1 MKENY
6 YIDLESISLPEYE
19 KEIAQAELIPSRR
32 IIQEEIKNRF
42 ACLSKNG
49 IKNLND
55 ILSVLKTPD
64 NIKQFSKKSG
74 LPEEY
79 LAMLKRE
86 IASRQPKPVNIK
98 DFPGIS
104 KTTVQKL
111 EQIKIK
117 NTKQLFEY
125 VKIKEDRKELSKKT
139 GISDKEILEL
149 TKLTDVCRIRWVG
162 ANFARLLVDSP
173 SDTVENVSKA
183 DYKKLYDI
191 LMKILEDKKYFKGKF
206 GRHDMKLC
214 IDDAKNVPIAIR
226 Y

>member
-1 MKENY
+1 MKDNY
-6 YIDLESISLPEYE
+6 YIDLVSISLTEYE
-19 KEIAQAELIPSRR
+19 KELGQTELMPSRKLL
-32 IIQEEIKNRF
+32 QEDIKNRF
-42 ACLSKNG
+42 ACLSRHG
-49 IKNLND
+49 IRNLID

-64 NIKQFSKKSG
+64 KIKQFSKKSG

-79 LAMLKRE
+79 LAILKRE

-104 KTTVQKL
+104 KTAVKNL
-111 EQIKIK
+111 ELIKIK
-117 NTKQLFEY
+117 NTKQLFDF
-125 VKIKEDRKELSKKT
+125 VKSKEDRQDISKKT
-139 GISDKEILEL
+139 GISYKEILEL

-173 SDTVENVSKA
+173 SDTVEKVSKA
-183 DYKKLYDI
+183 DYAVLYDI
-191 LMKILEDKKYFKGKF
+191 LMKINEDKKYFKGKF

-214 IDDAKNVPIAIR
+214 VDDASKVPDAIR